1 MDWIS
6 SWKVTGMFL
15 DGIFLIFSTLNKIQS
30 FFLAPQEAKHS
41 VQEFAL
47 STPSL
52 VQTHPLDWM
61 RCSSSDKI
69 WSLWKKPVWTQFL
82 EVYYNFSYGSCQGNV
97 WSPAKLHT
105 DPPSLQRASSLCR
118 RSYLMWMWFM
128 WTQPCP
134 NCWVTFRTQLFCTP
148 IKILEIVFRE
158 SWSLSR
164 RHSLC
169 SPDKKGWKCLLY
181 NNVWWPF

>member
-15 DGIFLIFSTLNKIQS
+15 EGIFLIFSTLNKIQS

-105 DPPSLQRASSLCR
+105 DPPSPRSPIPTASQLTLQ
-118 RSYLMWMWFM
+118 
-128 WTQPCP
+128 
-134 NCWVTFRTQLFCTP
+134 TQLP
-148 IKILEIVFRE
+148 DVNVVHVDSAMSQL
-158 SWSLSR
+158 LS
-164 RHSLC
+164 
-169 SPDKKGWKCLLY
+169 D
-181 NNVWWPF
+181 F